1 MAWPEI
7 LLVEVPI
14 KETVGYICRDSAR
27 EERRR
32 GTVGRG
38 AGAEIPW
45 ELDGSTRNVCQSR
58 VSLEKEHATPATAG
72 DWYANLTQSAG
83 RETWRQKSQPGHWEG
98 DPPGGKSSV
107 FTLNVHCTQDI
118 NARTGGSD
126 DPIRRSIVI
135 LVAFKGE

>member
-45 ELDGSTRNVCQSR
+45 ELDGSTRNVCQSKVGCR
-58 VSLEKEHATPATAG
+58 WRESTPHLLRAG
-72 DWYANLTQSAG
+72 DWYANLTESAG

-98 DPPGGKSSV
+98 GPPPGERVLSS
-107 FTLNVHCTQDI
+107 H
-118 NARTGGSD
+118 
-126 DPIRRSIVI
+126 
-135 LVAFKGE
+135 